1 MSAAD
6 RIGARAEAL
15 GVWIGSHDPQTRVY
29 PDGVDW
35 NIGRAVDGSYSV
47 RAVGSAVYETLP
59 GGRRSTTGDR
69 HWRLDETTAEVWL
82 LALASGAT
90 MTRTCP
96 VCDGERVEQ
105 KKVHVE
111 TMWNVRLEWAAKG
124 TADVSGMQL
133 IERPCPVCS
142 ATGLVRVEAARLVC
156 EAAAWRRVDGAGS
169 WCIACADPSGEGPAE
184 AGWQETREGVRN
196 CLCDECFDHGFRTE
210 LLAVA
215 YGLDPGASDEQ
226 RVATGYDCPD
236 CYHGSGPPD
245 DYSEPCAQHA
255 PEPDE
260 ALVLRDYL
268 ADRGLAPADLTLDVL
283 AEFGDPPAT
292 DFGRVLVAWLGG
304 VACTLC
310 SGQGSP
316 VYQWFKCE
324 CSRCE
329 ATGLEVSALLA
340 QVAS

>member
-1 MSAAD
+1 MD
-6 RIGARAEAL
+6 LEVHRRG
-15 GVWIGSHDPQTRVY
+15 
-29 PDGVDW
+29 DG
-35 NIGRAVDGSYSV
+35 
-47 RAVGSAVYETLP
+47 
-59 GGRRSTTGDR
+59 
-69 HWRLDETTAEVWL
+69 
-82 LALASGAT
+82 
-90 MTRTCP
+90 
-96 VCDGERVEQ
+96 
-105 KKVHVE
+105 
-111 TMWNVRLEWAAKG
+111 RLE
-124 TADVSGMQL
+124 
-133 IERPCPVCS
+133 ERC
-142 ATGLVRVEAARLVC
+142 
-156 EAAAWRRVDGAGS
+156 
-169 WCIACADPSGEGPAE
+169 
-184 AGWQETREGVRN
+184 
-196 CLCDECFDHGFRTE
+196 TE

-215 YGLDPGASDEQ
+215 YGLDPGALDEQ
-226 RVATGYDCPD
+226 RVRPCLRCNPSKLTPSFCLCP
-236 CYHGSGPPD
+236 GRSFL
-245 DYSEPCAQHA
+245 

-316 VYQWFKCE
+316 AYQWFKCE